1 METALWVPV
10 ADAEPHGIYSNVT
23 AWASWESQCLTVT
36 PFFEAWLF
44 LNVVQHPQDWIWFV
58 KPMSCMVA
66 LLLSSSFSPHVSFS
80 PREKKRQVSD
90 VSGEGRRG
98 LLGAGQPRGT
108 ALSAPLEEGAHEPS
122 RVEGRG
128 AARCSR
134 RVFCLWLSWL
144 NTSLYFPSPVPKNTL
159 LVHHR
164 TDLSVFSVASWIW
177 TLITGEKP
185 YELSELWK

>member
-36 PFFEAWLF
+36 PFFKAWLF

-66 LLLSSSFSPHVSFS
+66 VLLSSSFSPHVSLS

-108 ALSAPLEEGAHEPS
+108 ARALLWR
-122 RVEGRG
+122 RVPV
-128 AARCSR
+128 SR
-134 RVFCLWLSWL
+134 RGWKDVALHA
-144 NTSLYFPSPVPKNTL
+144 VPAG
-159 LVHHR
+159 
-164 TDLSVFSVASWIW
+164 FSAC
-177 TLITGEKP
+177 GCP
-185 YELSELWK
+185 G